1 MAAGNPIPLAA
12 MFLALAGAAP
22 AGDRSATAGS
32 ALFSPLRPG
41 DPQATGAPQC
51 AAMDSAGRILTSY
64 GEVDA
69 FAAMRIG
76 GRLVRFRKAG
86 TSASLHRFRAREGLL
101 TIALGARIGQHE
113 EAVSY
118 RATLTFTDRNGR
130 THSAPVRLDC
140 GA

>member
-1 MAAGNPIPLAA
+1 ML
-12 MFLALAGAAP
+12 LVLAGAAP
-22 AGDRSATAGS
+22 ASDWHPAADNP
-32 ALFSPLRPG
+32 LFAPLRPR

-64 GEVDA
+64 GEADA
-69 FAAMRIG
+69 FTAMRIG

-86 TSASLHRFRAREGLL
+86 TAGAVHRFRAREGLL
-101 TIALGARIGQHE
+101 TIALGAPVARNE
-113 EAVSY
+113 ESLGY

-130 THSAPVRLDC
+130 AHLALVRLDC

>member
-1 MAAGNPIPLAA
+1 MAGASPIQLAA
-12 MFLALAGAAP
+12 MLLALAGAAP
-22 AGDRSATAGS
+22 TGRQAAADNG
-32 ALFSPLRPG
+32 LFAPLRPG

-51 AAMDSAGRILTSY
+51 AALDAAGRILTSY

-86 TSASLHRFRAREGLL
+86 TAGAVHRFRAREGLL
-101 TIALGARIGQHE
+101 TIALGARIARHE

-118 RATLTFTDRNGR
+118 RAILTFTDRNGR
-130 THSAPVRLDC
+130 AHAATVRLDC